1 MQKVTL
7 GLVCAAFVLG
17 AGMSGC
23 QSINDMTSFGE
34 DGNRPAA
41 QEAAAK
47 EQQAQEPQM
56 SDAQLLSELSSD
68 AGGPVNM
75 QSNPRAVRQGV
86 SLADRLENAPQS
98 HNALLGAADPYTS
111 VKEVQLSESDEQ
123 APFITDLDEGSTA
136 HQAGV
141 TVAGSRGA
149 AGSAVTGVAGAA
161 GQGGMPSQVP
171 AYSSESELGSA
182 SCDPQINLEASGVA
196 RALIKDLAARLRN
209 EGGNIYV
216 APTIIDNEYQDC
228 MRDLSS
234 ALQDGL
240 SDSTLFKVVPAT
252 VNLNNIISQNIGSAT
267 ILPSL
272 IHQCRAS
279 SIPYLVV
286 SQVKKTGDKAA
297 LTLRIIRTEDG
308 ITLSQTYRRLHN

>member
-23 QSINDMTSFGE
+23 QSINDLTSFGE
-34 DGNRPAA
+34 DGKRPAA
-41 QEAAAK
+41 QEAEAK

-123 APFITDLDEGSTA
+123 APFITDLDEDNTA

-141 TVAGSRGA
+141 TVAGASAA
-149 AGSAVTGVAGAA
+149 AGAGVAGVA

-182 SCDPQINLEASGVA
+182 SCAPQMNLEASGVA

-216 APTIIDNEYQDC
+216 APTIIDSEYQDC

>member
-23 QSINDMTSFGE
+23 QSINDLTSFGE
-34 DGNRPAA
+34 DGKRPEA

-56 SDAQLLSELSSD
+56 SDAQLSSD

-123 APFITDLDEGSTA
+123 SPFITDLDEDNTA

-141 TVAGSRGA
+141 TVAGASGA
-149 AGSAVTGVAGAA
+149 AGAGVAGVA

-171 AYSSESELGSA
+171 AYSSESELG
-182 SCDPQINLEASGVA
+182 
-196 RALIKDLAARLRN
+196 
-209 EGGNIYV
+209 
-216 APTIIDNEYQDC
+216 
-228 MRDLSS
+228 
-234 ALQDGL
+234 
-240 SDSTLFKVVPAT
+240 
-252 VNLNNIISQNIGSAT
+252 
-267 ILPSL
+267 
-272 IHQCRAS
+272 
-279 SIPYLVV
+279 
-286 SQVKKTGDKAA
+286 
-297 LTLRIIRTEDG
+297 
-308 ITLSQTYRRLHN
+308 

>member
-23 QSINDMTSFGE
+23 QSINDLTSFGE
-34 DGNRPAA
+34 DGKRPAA
-41 QEAAAK
+41 QDAAAK

-123 APFITDLDEGSTA
+123 APFITDLDEDNTA

-141 TVAGSRGA
+141 TVAGASAA
-149 AGSAVTGVAGAA
+149 AGAGVAGVA
-161 GQGGMPSQVP
+161 GQRGMPSQVP

-182 SCDPQINLEASGVA
+182 SCEPQINLEASGVA

-216 APTIIDNEYQDC
+216 APTIIDSEYQDC